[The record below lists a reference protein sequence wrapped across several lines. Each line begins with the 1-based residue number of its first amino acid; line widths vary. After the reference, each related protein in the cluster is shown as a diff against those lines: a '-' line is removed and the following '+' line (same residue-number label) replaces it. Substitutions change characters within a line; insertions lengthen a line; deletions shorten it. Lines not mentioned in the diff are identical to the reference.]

1 MLDPEVV
8 RRKRGGEE
16 PASEGLAPRI
26 SGAAP
31 PFGLSPRQMKLIVA
45 GLIGAFLILYFW
57 RSVFIPIGSG
67 HLGVL
72 WSRLGGGTV
81 TDKVYREG
89 YRVIFP
95 WDHMSV
101 YDVRIQKMQD
111 DVTVLTRDGL
121 EVAIAIAARFTPRA
135 AQLPTLHQ
143 KVGPDYRDK
152 VVWPGVVS
160 AARHVIRQYKP
171 EDLQVLGEEKLSA
184 EINAM
189 VRTAIDPYWID
200 LDQVLI
206 TKIRLPE
213 RVQNAIQDKLT
224 QEQKVLTYDFLLKQA
239 ELEKQKRS
247 IEAEGIRQF
256 EARSQV
262 SFLKWRGLEVTEA
275 LAHSPNAKV
284 FVLGAGGDQIP
295 LLLNPDK

>member
-1 MLDPEVV
+1 MLDPQVV
-8 RRKRGGEE
+8 RRKGGEDLG
-16 PASEGLAPRI
+16 PGDGSPRASGITPV
-26 SGAAP
+26 
-31 PFGLSPRQMKLIVA
+31 FGLSPRQMKLIVA
-45 GLIGAFLILYFW
+45 GLICAFLILYFW

-81 TDKVYREG
+81 TDKVYQEG

-95 WDHMSV
+95 WDHMAV

-111 DVTVLTRDGL
+111 DVTLLTRDGL
-121 EVAIAIAARFTPRA
+121 EVAVALAARFTPRA

-143 KVGPDYRDK
+143 KVGPAYRDK
-152 VVWPGVVS
+152 VVWPGVVA

-184 EINAM
+184 EINAV
-189 VRTAIDPYWID
+189 VRSAIDPYWID

-206 TKIRLPE
+206 TRIRLPE
-213 RVQNAIQDKLT
+213 RVQNAIQEKLT
-224 QEQKVLTYDFLLKQA
+224 QEQKVLTYGFLLKQA
-239 ELEKQKRS
+239 ELEKQKRA

-256 EARSQV
+256 EARSQI
-262 SFLKWRGLEVTEA
+262 SILKWRGLEVTET

-284 FVLGAGGDQIP
+284 FVLGNGGDQLP